1 MTTTLYLDFDG
12 VLHPDAVY
20 VAKGG
25 GLELRAPGEILMHA
39 DILIET
45 LGYHPEVD
53 VILSTSW
60 VNHFG
65 FYKTKQKLPQAL
77 RDRIT
82 GTTWSEDNRQVGTY
96 AYSHFSRLTR
106 FQQIWAHVYRNDIK
120 NWIALD
126 DLHSG
131 SEAWPEEYREHLIL
145 CNGKIGLGDA
155 EVLAALNTILLER
168 QYGE

>member
-20 VAKGG
+20 VAKAG
-25 GLELRAPGEILMHA
+25 GLELRAPGKILMHA
-39 DILIET
+39 DILIVA
-45 LGYHPEVD
+45 LGYHPEVE

-65 FYKTKQKLPQAL
+65 FCKTKKKLPQAL
-77 RDRIT
+77 RDRVT
-82 GTTWSEDNRQVGTY
+82 GTTWCEDRQVGTY
-96 AYSHFSRLTR
+96 SYSRFHKLTR
-106 FQQIWAHVYRNDIK
+106 FQQIWAHVFRNGIT
-120 NWIALD
+120 NWVALD

-131 SEAWPEEYREHLIL
+131 SEPWPAEHREHLIL
-145 CNGKIGLGDA
+145 CDGKTGLGDT
-155 EVLAALNTILLER
+155 EVQAALNTALLER